1 MQKLTISKDELICHK
16 KYFYDNV
23 VDKLNQMKEEYRD
36 GTYISRK
43 QRKFLSLCLY
53 YKKQLA
59 IGKPY
64 QLRKI
69 QQIIDKKYADIFEKD
84 EKFKNAV
91 EKAFGYDDF
100 SSANLGC
107 YLLEYVK
114 KKSNVRQHASYDN
127 KEILEKLYAE
137 LEKCDIELAN
147 EIRTKIEDLNT
158 NITKKILEK
167 IIGET
172 LVVYIAEKDIPIDRL
187 REWNP
192 YIMQFHRKI
201 RTCPY
206 CNRQYIT
213 PIYSKTGK
221 TRADL
226 DHFYS
231 KSRYPYFSMS
241 IYNLVPSCKS
251 CNSSLKGMKEF
262 SFEDKTPYEI
272 SMDDS
277 AEFRYWP
284 SCKIEF
290 FEKDKAIHAYKE
302 VFKIEESYEFHRND
316 AKDLLR
322 KSLRYSSDR
331 IRELA
336 EMGYISEKELYKFI
350 IGKTST
356 KEKILEEP
364 LNKFK
369 RDIVKEIFG
378 ERILK
383 MVEE

>member
-23 VDKLNQMKEEYRD
+23 VDKLIQMKKEYKQR
-36 GTYISRK
+36 TFTSRK
-43 QRKFLSLCLY
+43 QWKFLSLCLY

-69 QQIIDKKYADIFEKD
+69 QKIVDTKYAHIFDKD
-84 EKFKNAV
+84 DKFKRAIENV
-91 EKAFGYDDF
+91 FGYDNF
-100 SSANLGC
+100 SDAEIGS

-114 KKSNVRQHASYDN
+114 KKSKVGEHAKYDN
-127 KEILEKLYAE
+127 KKILKELYIE
-137 LEKCDIELAN
+137 LEKCDVELTN
-147 EIRTKIEDLNT
+147 EIRTKIENLNV
-158 NITKKILEK
+158 NITKKVLEN
-167 IIGET
+167 IIRET
-172 LVVYIAEKDIPIDRL
+172 LVVYLTEKNMSIDKL
-187 REWNP
+187 LDWNP
-192 YIMQFHRKI
+192 YIMQFHRKV

-213 PIYSKTGK
+213 PVYSATGK
-221 TRADL
+221 GRADL

-241 IYNLVPSCKS
+241 IYNLVPSCKF

-262 SFEDKTPYEI
+262 RFEDKTPYEI
-272 SMDDS
+272 SMDDL
-277 AEFRYWP
+277 AEFKYWP

-290 FEKDKAIHAYKE
+290 CEKDKVIHTYKE
-302 VFKIEESYEFHRND
+302 IFKIEELYEFHRDD

-336 EMGYISEKELYKFI
+336 ATGFISEKELYKFI
-350 IGKTST
+350 IGKISI

>member
-23 VDKLNQMKEEYRD
+23 VDKLNQMKKEYKK
-36 GTYISRK
+36 GTITSRN
-43 QRKFLSLCLY
+43 QWKFLSLCLY

-69 QQIIDKKYADIFEKD
+69 QKIIDTKYADILKKD
-84 EKFKNAV
+84 EKFKEAI
-91 EKAFGYDDF
+91 EKVFGYDNF
-100 SSANLGC
+100 SNTGIGS

-114 KKSNVRQHASYDN
+114 KKSKVGEHAKYN
-127 KEILEKLYAE
+127 NIKILNELYTE
-137 LEKCDIELAN
+137 LEKCDVELAN
-147 EIRTKIEDLNT
+147 EVRIKIESLSD
-158 NITKKILEK
+158 NITKKVLENIIREIL
-167 IIGET
+167 IVHI
-172 LVVYIAEKDIPIDRL
+172 VEKDMSIDKL
-187 REWNP
+187 LDWNP

-213 PIYSKTGK
+213 PVYLETGK
-221 TRADL
+221 MRADL

-241 IYNLVPSCKS
+241 IYNLVPSCKF
-251 CNSSLKGMKEF
+251 CNSSLKGMNEF
-262 SFEDKTPYEI
+262 ELEDKTPYEI
-272 SMDDS
+272 SMDDL
-277 AEFRYWP
+277 AEFKYWP

-290 FEKDKAIHAYKE
+290 CEKDKVVHTYKE
-302 VFKIEESYEFHRND
+302 VFKIEELYEFHRND

-322 KSLRYSSDR
+322 KSLRYSPDR

-336 EMGYISEKELYKFI
+336 DTGFISEKELYKLI
-350 IGKTST
+350 IGKIST
-356 KEKILEEP
+356 KENILEEP

-378 ERILK
+378 EGILK

>member
-1 MQKLTISKDELICHK
+1 MQKLTISKDELMCHK
-16 KYFYDNV
+16 KYFYKNV
-23 VDKLNQMKEEYRD
+23 VVKLNQMKKRYKK
-36 GTYISRK
+36 GACTSRK
-43 QRKFLSLCLY
+43 QWKFLSLCLY
-53 YKKQLA
+53 YRNQLA
-59 IGKPY
+59 IGEPY

-69 QQIIDKKYADIFEKD
+69 QKIIDAKYADVLEKD
-84 EKFKNAV
+84 EEFRKAI
-91 EKAFGYDDF
+91 EEAFGFDNF
-100 SSANLGC
+100 SSAGISTNI
-107 YLLEYVK
+107 LESAK
-114 KKSNVRQHASYDN
+114 KKSGISVHANYDN
-127 KEILEKLYAE
+127 KKILTALYVE
-137 LEKCDIELAN
+137 LENCDVELAK
-147 EIRTKIEDLNT
+147 EIQIKIENLNE

-167 IIGET
+167 IIREV
-172 LVVYIAEKDIPIDRL
+172 LVVYITEKNMSIDML
-187 REWNP
+187 PDWNP

-213 PIYSKTGK
+213 PVYSETGK
-221 TRADL
+221 VRADL

-241 IYNLVPSCKS
+241 IYNLVPSCKF
-251 CNSSLKGMKEF
+251 CNSSLKGIKEF

-272 SMDDS
+272 SMDEL

-290 FEKDKAIHAYKE
+290 YEKDKAVHTYKE
-302 VFKIEESYEFHRND
+302 IFKIEELYDFHRND
-316 AKDLLR
+316 AKVLLR
-322 KSLRYSSDR
+322 KRLRYPPAR
-331 IRELA
+331 IRELV
-336 EMGYISEKELYKFI
+336 GTGLISEKELYKFI
-350 IGKTST
+350 IGEVST
-356 KEKILEEP
+356 KEKILQEP